1 MSHWKVLK
9 YFRAP
14 CSLALFLFNLLFCS
28 YDSMHHLY
36 IDIHPCVTDI
46 HVYSRM
52 LNVQILSA
60 MECIVW
66 GSFSPKFMLKFK
78 ILMINH
84 YKLCFYYLQINAL
97 CVLFFI
103 SKSFFLFLLPCALRV
118 TLKRYD
124 SNRNC
129 MHWNCMNCIFDHF
142 DSMFS
147 CFVLEEC

>member
-1 MSHWKVLK
+1 MKSFEVFSGSMLSRSLSLQFAVLK
-9 YFRAP
+9 LWFNAP
-14 CSLALFLFNLLFCS
+14 FI
-28 YDSMHHLY
+28 YRY
-36 IDIHPCVTDI
+36 IPVCNRYIY
-46 HVYSRM
+46 VYSRM

-103 SKSFFLFLLPCALRV
+103 SKSFFGFCFLVLCVLRSSGMTQTATV
-118 TLKRYD
+118 WIAFLIILTR
-124 SNRNC
+124 
-129 MHWNCMNCIFDHF
+129 
-142 DSMFS
+142 
-147 CFVLEEC
+147 CFHVLS